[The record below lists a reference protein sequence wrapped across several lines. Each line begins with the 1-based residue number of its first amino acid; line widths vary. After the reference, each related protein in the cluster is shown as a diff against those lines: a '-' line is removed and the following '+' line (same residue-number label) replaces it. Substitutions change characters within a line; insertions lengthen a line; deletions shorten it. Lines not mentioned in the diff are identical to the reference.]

1 MRDARRSK
9 RTSFARTY
17 AHVSAFGGAL
27 SLLNVFKDIVE
38 WRSFFAGFI
47 VWWQQAITPLARG
60 LFFWLEI
67 IWPWP
72 WPDWGYDYVVLC
84 ILMGLGVVRLK
95 SAGFFSFS
103 SEDVEPGPFVAK
115 PLDILILL
123 LAFVLVAIFWPVL
136 FMVTASGLIGGGTRS
151 DWREVLPTLFIFL
164 MPFMYFM
171 GLLLLNYAL
180 FFA

>member
-1 MRDARRSK
+1 MKDAKRSK

-47 VWWQQAITPLARG
+47 IWWQHTITPLVRS
-60 LFFWLEI
+60 LFFWLEY
-67 IWPWP
+67 IWPG
-72 WPDWGYDYVVLC
+72 WPDWGYDYILLC
-84 ILMGLGVVRLK
+84 ILMGSGVVRLR
-95 SAGFFSFS
+95 SAGFHFFSPK
-103 SEDVEPGPFVAK
+103 EVEPGPIVSK
-115 PLDILILL
+115 PLDLLILL
-123 LAFVLVAIFWPVL
+123 LAFVFVAIFWPIL
-136 FMVTASGLIGGGTRS
+136 FMLTASGLIEGGTRS
-151 DWREVLPTLFIFL
+151 DWREVMPTLFIFL
-164 MPFMYFM
+164 VPFMYFI